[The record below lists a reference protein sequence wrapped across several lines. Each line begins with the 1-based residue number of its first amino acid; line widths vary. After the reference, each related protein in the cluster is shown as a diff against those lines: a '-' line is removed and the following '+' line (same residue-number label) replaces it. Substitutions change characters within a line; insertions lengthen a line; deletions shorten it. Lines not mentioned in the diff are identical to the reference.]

1 MLPDILPNKELIA
14 SLKNGGVIPDF
25 ISFDASAA
33 MFEIRTSDLSKA
45 GLYELMITVVFTDKP
60 EWPTLTQNIELIVT
74 GSGFTFVIEEEDEEE
89 ANQQQ

>member
-1 MLPDILPNKELIA
+1 MKIGYTVGDTLLEHEIEYTMLPDILPNKEFSA

-60 EWPTLTQNIELIVT
+60 EWPTLT
-74 GSGFTFVIEEEDEEE
+74 
-89 ANQQQ
+89 